1 MREKIVNRLETAW
14 AGRTCL
20 CFDKLHS
27 TNDYAKELM
36 KTQSAHGTL
45 IMADTQTAGKG
56 RRGRQ
61 WESPAGSSIS
71 MSLCLEPEIRPEHA
85 AGLTLVMALAAAEGI
100 RECTGCEPMIKWP
113 NDIVLN
119 GKKICGILTEMCL
132 QGESYSV
139 VIGLGINV
147 NIPEFPAE
155 LKETATSLMLE
166 TGKEFP
172 REALIAAILKHFE
185 YFYEKFAQTED
196 LSQLRVQYEEM
207 LANKDKIVR
216 VLDAK
221 APYTGVAKGINDA
234 GNLIVVCE
242 DGVEKEVYSGEVSV
256 RGIYGYV

>member
-1 MREKIVNRLETAW
+1 MREKIAKRLETAW
-14 AGRTCL
+14 AGKTCL
-20 CFDKLHS
+20 CFDTLPS

-36 KTQSAHGTL
+36 KTETAHGTL
-45 IMADTQTAGKG
+45 ITADRQTAGKG

-61 WESPAGSSIS
+61 WEAPTGSSIL
-71 MSLCLEPEIRPEHA
+71 MSLCLEPKIRPEHA

-100 RECTGCEPMIKWP
+100 RECTGCGPMIKWP

-132 QGESYSV
+132 RSGSYGV
-139 VIGLGINV
+139 VIGIGINV
-147 NIPEFPAE
+147 NIPEFPSE
-155 LKETATSLMLE
+155 LAETATSLLLE
-166 TGKEFP
+166 TGKEIP
-172 REALIAAILKHFE
+172 REALIAAVLKHFE
-185 YFYEKFAQTED
+185 YFYERFAQTED
-196 LSQLRVQYEEM
+196 LSHLKVQYEA
-207 LANKDKIVR
+207 LLVNQGKIVR

-242 DGVEKEVYSGEVSV
+242 DGTEKEVYSGEVSV